1 MAEIYKI
8 NTTDV
13 TSFLTHLQVVDGNI
27 AVAPLQQSDYVVP
40 GRTGAIA
47 ATPWWGPRVV
57 TFGGVVAGATR
68 SAYQTNVKGLAK
80 LVHNGGQPFTLQR
93 TLDVPGTPSTQVTEA
108 TARYLGG
115 LETVDALSNRVG
127 RVAFDVQLMDGYFY
141 EGGTTL
147 AGTVTGTATF
157 TVAGDAPTQLVTLAY
172 SVGAGSQRV
181 SNAAFPGLGRL
192 TLVPGSNTLTLTGG
206 GTVVVSYRAAYL

>member
-1 MAEIYKI
+1 MAETYKI

-27 AVAPLQQSDYVVP
+27 AVAPLRQADYVVP

-57 TFGGVVAGATR
+57 TFGGVVAGASR

-115 LETVDALSNRVG
+115 LESVDEVSNRVA

-157 TVAGDAPTQLVTLAY
+157 TVTGDAPTQLVTLAY

-206 GTVVVSYRAAYL
+206 GSVVVSYRAAYL